1 MNTSDAIKKANDSG
15 NDLVIISIASKP
27 PVAKILNYGKFKY
40 ERNKKKKAAKVKQTI
55 IKNREVRLTPMIGI
69 ADLEVK
75 VKKARSFLED
85 GDRVKISL
93 KFRGREMLRKEL
105 GFNTMDL
112 FFSKINDIAQIQVP
126 KKMNG
131 RFLDMYV
138 VKGKNTKKQAPNNN
152 EQVKEVENGKNKNKI
167 ITKKKN

>member
-1 MNTSDAIKKANDSG
+1 MDSKDAIKKANDLG
-15 NDLVIISIASKP
+15 NDLVIISQNSKP

-40 ERNKKKKAAKVKQTI
+40 ERNKKRKVAKAKQTI

-75 VKKARSFLED
+75 AKKARDFLEN

-105 GFNTMDL
+105 GFNTLDL
-112 FFSKINDIAQIQVP
+112 FFSKISDIAQIQVP

-138 VKGKNTKKQAPNNN
+138 VKGKNNKKVKVDSDQEQKETKK
-152 EQVKEVENGKNKNKI
+152 EV
-167 ITKKKN
+167 